1 MERLLSSSAK
11 AFPRQFLWSL
21 LDHYLARSIARR
33 SLSRRVQ
40 RLEKCDECGRLRW
53 TQVFPIRRHVAASLN
68 HLPDEL
74 VLREPHRNA
83 VQGRASFPAGPSKGM
98 AVAALFDL
106 KNESAL
112 PLERSCALEHPLRHG
127 ITAPSV
133 HVRAPRC
140 ELREMGKGPERD
152 RDQQHRQNR
161 NRPPPPALFSFAG
174 EKRKKEQPDDH
185 HNRTNE
191 NCGSFERR
199 GKQRKYGIEPQEK
212 VIRLRHGLDNRRIR
226 PAGRTK
232 WTEIDRAC
240 GDCQEDDCSE
250 E

>member
-1 MERLLSSSAK
+1 MERLLSSSAR
-11 AFPRQFLWSL
+11 AFARLFLWSL
-21 LDHYLARSIARR
+21 LEHYLARSISRG
-33 SLSRRVQ
+33 SLSRQVQ

-112 PLERSCALEHPLRHG
+112 PLKRSCALEHPLRHG

-152 RDQQHRQNR
+152 RDQHIFPHGIGNEGCAIPLRQFMVFAFISSSFHKAPRHR
-161 NRPPPPALFSFAG
+161 PFVDA
-174 EKRKKEQPDDH
+174 
-185 HNRTNE
+185 
-191 NCGSFERR
+191 
-199 GKQRKYGIEPQEK
+199 
-212 VIRLRHGLDNRRIR
+212 
-226 PAGRTK
+226 
-232 WTEIDRAC
+232 
-240 GDCQEDDCSE
+240 
-250 E
+250 